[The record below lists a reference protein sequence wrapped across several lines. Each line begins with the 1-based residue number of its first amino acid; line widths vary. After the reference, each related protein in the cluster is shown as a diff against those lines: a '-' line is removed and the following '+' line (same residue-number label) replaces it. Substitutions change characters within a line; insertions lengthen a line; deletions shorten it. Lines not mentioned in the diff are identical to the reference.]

1 MYKKHTISAV
11 VPAYNEELLIKKTL
25 ASIPDYVDRIYV
37 IDDSSVDNTCKEIE
51 GCAHSD
57 PRIHL
62 IKHEKNGGVGAAIVS
77 GYKQSLEDDVD
88 IAVVLAGDNQMDPTQ
103 MPRLIEPII
112 EGRADYT
119 KGNRLL
125 TKEYREGMSRFRFIG
140 NAILTL
146 FTKIASGYWQL
157 MDPQNG
163 YTAISKRALETID
176 LDKIFTYY
184 GYCNDI
190 LVKLNIFSLRV
201 LDVSIPSR
209 YGNEKSSIKY
219 IPYIFKVSWMLQKNF
234 FYRLKMKYVVLSFH
248 PLILFY
254 LLGIVLTP
262 ISIGLGIYS
271 LYYKFVLNGPLFM
284 RGVLSFLLFIVGIQ
298 FLFFAMLFDMQMDS
312 SRGRN
317 NGRII

>member
-1 MYKKHTISAV
+1 MYRKHTISAV

-25 ASIPDYVDRIYV
+25 TSIPDYVDKIYV

-51 GCAHSD
+51 GCAYSD

-62 IKHEKNGGVGAAIVS
+62 IKHEKNGGVGAAIAS

-88 IAVVLAGDNQMDPTQ
+88 IAVVLDGDNQMDPAH

-125 TKEYREGMSRFRFIG
+125 TREYREGMSRFRFIG

-146 FTKIASGYWQL
+146 LTKIASGYWQL

-163 YTAISKRALETID
+163 YTAISKKALETID
-176 LDKIFTYY
+176 LDNIFPYY
-184 GYCNDI
+184 AYMNDI
-190 LVKLNIFSLRV
+190 LVKLNIFSFKV
-201 LDVSIPSR
+201 LNVSIPAR

-219 IPYIFKVSWMLQKNF
+219 IPYIIKVSWMLQKNF
-234 FYRLKMKYVVLSFH
+234 FYRLKMKYIILSFN
-248 PLILFY
+248 PLVFFY
-254 LLGIVLTP
+254 LFGIILTP
-262 ISIGLGIYS
+262 ISLGLGIYS

-284 RGVLSFLLFIVGIQ
+284 RGVLSFLLFIVGMQ
-298 FLFFAMLFDMQMDS
+298 FIFFAMLYDMQMDLS
-312 SRGRN
+312 DHQ
-317 NGRII
+317 